1 MMNGN
6 RKEFLNSGI
15 LGDGA
20 GVAEKRGFRPVL
32 TEYLTSPDYDPKY
45 FETFPTA
52 WAAAYAFRKVL
63 DLSVATGHTSENGA
77 IVQEVSQAVDEWVTL
92 FLLHYFGIVYL
103 SESKQ
108 SQLQQEYDRDLWL
121 ALSGT
126 YPSARE
132 EAPRSI
138 KLLQHDQTVVGA
150 YYPEVIGRHGSKTTL
165 STITSSTTS
174 CPGFEAGEYSSLVKE
189 KSRRFTLISAPLLS
203 TPCAAAV
210 YRTGCMASVKQTSAS
225 ESM

>member
-1 MMNGN
+1 
-6 RKEFLNSGI
+6 

-20 GVAEKRGFRPVL
+20 GVAEKRGFRAVL

-45 FETFPTA
+45 FETFPTS

-63 DLSVATGHTSENGA
+63 DLSGKTGQASENGQ
-77 IVQEVSQAVDEWVTL
+77 IVQDVSEALDEWVTL

-103 SESKQ
+103 SESRQ

-132 EAPRSI
+132 EPAIDKVAATRSDGRRR
-138 KLLQHDQTVVGA
+138 LL
-150 YYPEVIGRHGSKTTL
+150 PGSYL
-165 STITSSTTS
+165 LPSARSH
-174 CPGFEAGEYSSLVKE
+174 SL
-189 KSRRFTLISAPLLS
+189 A
-203 TPCAAAV
+203 
-210 YRTGCMASVKQTSAS
+210 
-225 ESM
+225 